1 MAKPG
6 NAMNAFDFPVGACL
20 FALLGVAAVTDLH
33 VRRIPNALILTGLAV
48 AFAVQCWPHGVGEG
62 SQRWILGLLTGGGL
76 FVPFYLLR
84 GMGAGDVKL
93 MAAVGAFVEPGIAFQ
108 IALFTCVIGGIWAL
122 AAIVMRRTVKS
133 AGANILAIMLSHV
146 GPSGGGAS
154 VDKSVGSASVGS
166 LPYGVAIALGTLGVM
181 MLNAIHVTF

>member
-1 MAKPG
+1 
-6 NAMNAFDFPVGACL
+6 MNAFDFPVGACL
-20 FALLGVAAVTDLH
+20 FTLLGVAAVTDLH
-33 VRRIPNALILTGLAV
+33 ARRIPNVLVLTGLV
-48 AFAVQCWPHGVGEG
+48 LAFAVQCWLHGVGEG
-62 SQRWILGLLTGGGL
+62 SQRWTLGLLTGSGL

-108 IALFTCVIGGIWAL
+108 IALLTCVIGGIWAL

-146 GPSGGGAS
+146 GSSGGAAG

-166 LPYGVAIALGTLGVM
+166 LPYGVAIALGTLSVM
-181 MLNAIHVTF
+181 ISNAMHVTF